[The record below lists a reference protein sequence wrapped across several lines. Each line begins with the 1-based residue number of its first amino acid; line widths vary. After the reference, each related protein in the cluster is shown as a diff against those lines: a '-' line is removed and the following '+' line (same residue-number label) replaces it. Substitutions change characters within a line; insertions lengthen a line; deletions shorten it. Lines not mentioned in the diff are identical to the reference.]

1 MPGDLNINLPES
13 SGEALQEAYQD
24 TIKPIASPLSQTLGL
39 IPRAIRAKLLPCE
52 KWILNCE
59 YELEETKRLLEHRLE
74 KCQPE
79 QIVSPEPY
87 VAVPALQGI
96 SYSIDSEDLRK
107 MYANLL
113 AKSMYEPTKESV
125 HPAFVEMIKQM
136 SPHDAKL
143 LKLIYEADH
152 LPIINLIAKI
162 DHYTEKMKLHT
173 GFTTL
178 KEVPHFTQ
186 WTEIDYLDQLTSL
199 GNLERLG
206 LIKID
211 TDHVLTDDDL
221 YLPVRNTPL
230 YKEIKE
236 GLQKEY
242 PDKIIDEIR
251 GIIQKNQLGYSFY
264 TICINDSLEQSQ

>member
-87 VAVPALQGI
+87 VAVPALQAI
-96 SYSIDSEDLRK
+96 SYSIDSKELRK

-113 AKSMYEPTKESV
+113 AKAMYEPTKDNV
-125 HPAFVEMIKQM
+125 HPSFIEIIKQL
-136 SPHDAKL
+136 SPIDADLFQMICEKVTT
-143 LKLIYEADH
+143 
-152 LPIINLIAKI
+152 PIISLTINSI
-162 DHYTEKMKLHT
+162 DFHKT
-173 GFTTL
+173 FTPFA
-178 KEVPHFTQ
+178 EHSFN
-186 WTEIDYLDQLTSL
+186 DQLTGL
-199 GNLERLG
+199 NNLERLG
-206 LIKID
+206 LIQCNYSKCLKD
-211 TDHVLTDDDL
+211 
-221 YLPVRNTPL
+221 
-230 YKEIKE
+230 E
-236 GLQKEY
+236 KEY
-242 PDKIIDEIR
+242 DVIRKTSSYLNTKQEILSSIPDCRVEDRKGLIDILPLGEI
-251 GIIQKNQLGYSFY
+251 FY